1 MCEGLHSWKMY
12 IVMFC
17 AIWYHLYNLKNVKKH
32 PGSVLLLATF
42 VKVTL
47 LHGCF
52 SRFLDCTNGTKSRN
66 APHIQWPFGFCCTI
80 ISEFINS
87 MQCLYLLSCL
97 FYTGSVLHIS
107 CFYIRV
113 IIAENYM
120 YLVKDRSCYFDFF
133 WWRYFDVI
141 SSLKMDDRF
150 FAKKKEFLFSFESK
164 RFFWYLCI

>member
-1 MCEGLHSWKMY
+1 ML
-12 IVMFC
+12 
-17 AIWYHLYNLKNVKKH
+17 YHKFNKCDASRDLAPFLQFKKH
-32 PGSVLLLATF
+32 ETHPWRSVTF
-42 VKVTL
+42 SKVTGFSL
-47 LHGCF
+47 KVTFLHGCF

-133 WWRYFDVI
+133 W
-141 SSLKMDDRF
+141 
-150 FAKKKEFLFSFESK
+150 
-164 RFFWYLCI
+164 